1 LIKENRRSWEERRYL
16 NLQPREGASSLGDAN
31 LTRREH
37 LNIMP
42 KFNTIENIGT
52 ESPLFCLA
60 AAFCVVQSCVINL
73 ITLTT
78 VSLIIVKS
86 VRPLEAG
93 INSVS

>member
-1 LIKENRRSWEERRYL
+1 MIKENRRSWEERRYS

-52 ESPLFCLA
+52 KPSYLLA
-60 AAFCVVQSCVINL
+60 AAFFVVQSCVINL